1 MGLFWRGGR
10 SIEMNLTAR
19 HFSKQS
25 LPPTPKGELHLG
37 GDLRELHQGGSRA
50 CVRSPLQGPG
60 VALGKN

>member
-1 MGLFWRGGR
+1 
-10 SIEMNLTAR
+10 MNLTAR

-37 GDLRELHQGGSRA
+37 GDLRALHQGGSRA